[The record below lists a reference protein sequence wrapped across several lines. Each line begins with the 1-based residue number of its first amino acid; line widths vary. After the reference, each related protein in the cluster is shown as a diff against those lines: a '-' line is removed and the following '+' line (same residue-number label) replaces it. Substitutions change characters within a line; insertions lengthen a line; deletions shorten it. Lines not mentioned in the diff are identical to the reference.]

1 MEPRTRTVNSAPD
14 TDKHQVICFSYCW
27 GAAFTRGELKM
38 TAVITLI
45 MWKRAA
51 RVGFGASLALGPS
64 PAQIANKQRCS
75 ADERRVTRK
84 LHRKKTK
91 QTKKHS

>member
-1 MEPRTRTVNSAPD
+1 MELRTRTVNSAPD
-14 TDKHQVICFSYCW
+14 TDKHQVICFLLLGSGLYP
-27 GAAFTRGELKM
+27 R
-38 TAVITLI
+38 
-45 MWKRAA
+45 RAQDD
-51 RVGFGASLALGPS
+51 RSHHFNKVETCVGFGASLALGPS